1 MSASPQAL
9 ASTAANRR
17 VPQRPKDWL
26 VGQLPLGLFEDDLL
40 RRFVSIFQTIGDGVL
55 DQVDN
60 LGHLLDPAVA
70 PTPMVR
76 FLGQWLG
83 EEALQGEL
91 DDLVARRWV
100 AAGPELA
107 RWRGT
112 ARGLTLLLELVT
124 GAPVVVTESGRVS
137 VQGRDHNTGSDSG
150 SDSGSGW
157 RSSAA
162 GHDGDHRRPSPV
174 VIRVSRLGALGPADL
189 EALVRRELPAHVAFA
204 LYVDRV
210 LLAAS
215 TPEPMGP
222 IPERMLPT
230 KRKDPMW
237 PR

>member
-1 MSASPQAL
+1 MSANPQAL
-9 ASTAANRR
+9 AATASNRR
-17 VPQRPKDWL
+17 LPQRPKDWL

-40 RRFVSIFQTIGDGVL
+40 RRFVSIFQTIGDGLL

-112 ARGLTLLLELVT
+112 ARGLSMLLELVT
-124 GAPVVVTESGRVS
+124 GAPVVVTDSGRVS
-137 VQGRDHNTGSDSG
+137 VEGR
-150 SDSGSGW
+150 
-157 RSSAA
+157 AA
-162 GHDGDHRRPSPV
+162 EPTDAAEVRQPAPV
-174 VIRVSRLGALGPADL
+174 VIRVSRMGALGPADL
-189 EALVRRELPAHVAFA
+189 EALVRRELPAHVAFS

-215 TPEPMGP
+215 TTQPTSS

>member
-1 MSASPQAL
+1 MSANPQAM
-9 ASTAANRR
+9 APTTANRR
-17 VPQRPKDWL
+17 LPKRPKDWL
-26 VGQLPLGLFEDDLL
+26 VGQLPLGMFEDDLL
-40 RRFVSIFQTIGDGVL
+40 RRFVSIFQTIGDSVL
-55 DQVDN
+55 DQADG

-83 EEALQGEL
+83 EEALQGDV
-91 DDLVARRWV
+91 DDLTARRWV
-100 AAGPELA
+100 AAGPELS

-112 ARGLTLLLELVT
+112 ARGLTMLLELVT
-124 GAPVVVTESGRVS
+124 GAPVMVTDSGRVW
-137 VQGRDHNTGSDSG
+137 VQGQDPNPERK
-150 SDSGSGW
+150 
-157 RSSAA
+157 
-162 GHDGDHRRPSPV
+162 PVPV

-215 TPEPMGP
+215 TQQPTGP
-222 IPERMLPT
+222 VPERMLPT

>member
-1 MSASPQAL
+1 MSAAPRAL
-9 ASTAANRR
+9 PGTPVNRR
-17 VPQRPKDWL
+17 LPQRPKDWL

-40 RRFVSIFQTIGDGVL
+40 QRFVSIFQTISDGVL

-83 EEALQGEL
+83 EEALQGDL

-100 AAGPELA
+100 SAGPELA

-112 ARGLTLLLELVT
+112 ARGLSMLLELVT
-124 GAPVVVTESGRVS
+124 GGPVVVTDNGRVR
-137 VQGRDHNTGSDSG
+137 VEGRNDDTDP
-150 SDSGSGW
+150 
-157 RSSAA
+157 
-162 GHDGDHRRPSPV
+162 DGGGDLTPAPV
-174 VIRVSRLGALGPADL
+174 VIRVSRMGAVGPADL

-204 LYVDRV
+204 MYVDRV

-215 TPEPMGP
+215 NPEPTGP
-222 IPERMLPT
+222 IPERTLPT